1 MNEALKLFVFLEKHN
16 IEHHFNFF
24 DEKEYLA
31 WISIYQ
37 IEEFYELLEEVFGPI
52 GDFEIKLLL
61 QSEKLFCVCLSDIFE
76 DIDFEEFSDLTGSG
90 GRYV

>member
-1 MNEALKLFVFLEKHN
+1 MNEALKLFAFLEKHN

-37 IEEFYELLEEVFGPI
+37 IDEFYDLLEDMLGYFDEHIPI
-52 GDFEIKLLL
+52 LL
-61 QSEKLFCVCLSDIFE
+61 QAERLICVNLSDIFE
-76 DIDFEEFSDLTGSG
+76 DIDFEEFSDLTKNG
-90 GRYV
+90 G